1 MKQTIWARVYDIISP
16 YKLRMV
22 FSMATLLVLTGLGLL
37 SPIWAAKLLGKAL
50 PNGDSELFIQ
60 CIIILAS
67 IHVLTSLISY
77 VYSFQMRILGGRLVF
92 DLRRKM
98 YDHLQKLSL
107 GYYEARSSGEIISRM
122 MNDVNAVTSLLTG
135 TVLNT
140 LISSVK
146 ALALI
151 GVLFYYNGMVAT
163 VAIAVLPLHFIG
175 YFIFRARI
183 SHLSWKSS
191 EKMAQIYGKVS
202 EVFGAIKMV
211 KSHSGERRESRSLI
225 TQMRE
230 SYEID
235 LHSGNLS
242 KIWGQ
247 ATGNI
252 SYVGEV
258 LVMLVCGFSVL
269 GAELT
274 LEEYIMLMSYVGMLY
289 APISEL
295 IGVVQQILPAKVG
308 IRRVFE
314 VLDTAPEVVD
324 PPNGFRGVIQGK
336 IEFKDVSFAY
346 PQGDQVLRHISFV
359 ARPGEVVAFVGPSGS
374 GKTTIAN
381 LIARFYDR
389 EEGQILIDGSD
400 IQKYQLRT
408 LREQTSIVL
417 QETYLFRGT
426 ILDNIRYGK
435 PEATREEIEIAA
447 KQANAHEFISI
458 LPNGYLSILGANG
471 TRLSGGQ
478 RQRIAI
484 ARALIR
490 DPKILILDEATSALD
505 TVSEAKVQE
514 ALQHLMQTRTTF
526 VIAHRLST
534 IKSADKIVVLNEGRV
549 EQIGS
554 HDELFA
560 EDGLYRE
567 LYDPEWAKK
576 RSKLRDERIR
586 RLADVA

>member
-1 MKQTIWARVYDIISP
+1 MKQTIWARVYDIVSP

-22 FSMATLLVLTGLGLL
+22 FSMATLLGLTALGLL

-50 PNGDSELFIQ
+50 PNGDSELFVH
-60 CIIILAS
+60 CIVILAL
-67 IHVLTSLISY
+67 IHVLSSLISY
-77 VYSFQMRILGGRLVF
+77 VYSFQMRVLGGRLVF

-107 GYYEARSSGEIISRM
+107 GYYESRSSGEIISRM

-151 GVLFYYNGMVAT
+151 GVLFYYNEVVAT
-163 VAIAVLPLHFIG
+163 VAIAVLPLHFLG

-183 SHLSWKSS
+183 SHLSLKSS

-202 EVFGAIKMV
+202 EVLGAIKMV
-211 KSHSGERRESRSLI
+211 KSHSAERRESRSLI
-225 TQMRE
+225 SQMRE

-252 SYVGEV
+252 SYVGQV

-269 GAELT
+269 RAELT

-295 IGVVQQILPAKVG
+295 IGVVQQMLSAKVG

-324 PPNGFRGVIQGK
+324 PPDGMRRVIQGR
-336 IEFKDVSFAY
+336 IEFQDVSFAY
-346 PQGDQVLRHISFV
+346 PQGDQVLHHVSFV

-381 LIARFYDR
+381 LITRFYDR
-389 EEGQILIDGSD
+389 VEGHILIDGSD

-426 ILDNIRYGK
+426 ILDNIRYGR

-458 LPNGYLSILGANG
+458 LPNSYLSILGANG

-490 DPKILILDEATSALD
+490 DPRILILDEATSALD

-514 ALQHLMQTRTTF
+514 ALQYLMQTRTTF

-567 LYDPEWAKK
+567 LYDPEWTKK
-576 RSKLRDERIR
+576 RGKLRDEQIR

>member
-1 MKQTIWARVYDIISP
+1 
-16 YKLRMV
+16 
-22 FSMATLLVLTGLGLL
+22 
-37 SPIWAAKLLGKAL
+37 
-50 PNGDSELFIQ
+50 
-60 CIIILAS
+60 
-67 IHVLTSLISY
+67 
-77 VYSFQMRILGGRLVF
+77 MRLEG
-92 DLRRKM
+92 
-98 YDHLQKLSL
+98 
-107 GYYEARSSGEIISRM
+107 
-122 MNDVNAVTSLLTG
+122 
-135 TVLNT
+135 
-140 LISSVK
+140 
-146 ALALI
+146 
-151 GVLFYYNGMVAT
+151 
-163 VAIAVLPLHFIG
+163 
-175 YFIFRARI
+175 
-183 SHLSWKSS
+183 
-191 EKMAQIYGKVS
+191 AQ
-202 EVFGAIKMV
+202 
-211 KSHSGERRESRSLI
+211 L
-225 TQMRE
+225 
-230 SYEID
+230 
-235 LHSGNLS
+235 
-242 KIWGQ
+242 
-247 ATGNI
+247 
-252 SYVGEV
+252 
-258 LVMLVCGFSVL
+258 
-269 GAELT
+269 
-274 LEEYIMLMSYVGMLY
+274 
-289 APISEL
+289 
-295 IGVVQQILPAKVG
+295 
-308 IRRVFE
+308 
-314 VLDTAPEVVD
+314 
-324 PPNGFRGVIQGK
+324 QGK

-389 EEGQILIDGSD
+389 AEGQILIDGSD

>member
-1 MKQTIWARVYDIISP
+1 MKQTIWARVYDIVSP

-22 FSMATLLVLTGLGLL
+22 FSMATLLGLTALGLL

-50 PNGDSELFIQ
+50 PNGDSELFVH
-60 CIIILAS
+60 CIVILAL
-67 IHVLTSLISY
+67 IHVLSSLISY
-77 VYSFQMRILGGRLVF
+77 VYSFQMRVLGGRLVF

-107 GYYEARSSGEIISRM
+107 GYYESRSSGEIISRM

-151 GVLFYYNGMVAT
+151 GVLFYYNEVVAT
-163 VAIAVLPLHFIG
+163 VAIAVLPLHFLG

-183 SHLSWKSS
+183 SHLSLKSS

-202 EVFGAIKMV
+202 EVLGAIKMV
-211 KSHSGERRESRSLI
+211 KSHSAERRESRSLI
-225 TQMRE
+225 SQMRE

-252 SYVGEV
+252 SYVGQV

-269 GAELT
+269 RAELT

-295 IGVVQQILPAKVG
+295 IGVVQQMLSAKVG

-324 PPNGFRGVIQGK
+324 PPDGMRRVIQGR
-336 IEFKDVSFAY
+336 IEFQDVSFAY
-346 PQGDQVLRHISFV
+346 PQGDQVLHHVSFV

-381 LIARFYDR
+381 LITRFYDR
-389 EEGQILIDGSD
+389 VEGHILIDGSD

-426 ILDNIRYGK
+426 ILDNIRYGR

-458 LPNGYLSILGANG
+458 LPNSYLSILGANG

-490 DPKILILDEATSALD
+490 DPRILILDEATSALD

-514 ALQHLMQTRTTF
+514 ALQYLMQTRTTF

-549 EQIGS
+549 ERIGS

-567 LYDPEWAKK
+567 LYDPEWTKK
-576 RSKLRDERIR
+576 RGKLRDERIR